1 MQLVGEEF
9 KDPLGA
15 EFKRTIEE
23 VQRWGIPFQEALQRL
38 PERIESLDLKYF
50 TVALIIQ
57 REAGGNLTDILESLS
72 NLIRQ
77 RFELKDR
84 VKALSAEGKMSAII
98 LFALPFVIAIAMS
111 ILNPA
116 YLRPL
121 FTTET
126 GTFLV
131 GVGLAM
137 MSVGGLVTRKMIAFK
152 V

>member
-1 MQLVGEEF
+1 VE
-9 KDPLGA
+9 
-15 EFKRTIEE
+15 
-23 VQRWGIPFQEALQRL
+23 LQRL

-116 YLRPL
+116 YLSPL

-126 GTFLV
+126 GTFLI